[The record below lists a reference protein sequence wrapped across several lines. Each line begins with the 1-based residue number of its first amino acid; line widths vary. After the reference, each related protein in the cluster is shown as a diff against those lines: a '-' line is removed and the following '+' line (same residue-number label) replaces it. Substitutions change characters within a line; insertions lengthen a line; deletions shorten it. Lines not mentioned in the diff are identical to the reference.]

1 MHGFTGGH
9 IHGRNVQADGKPVKE
24 YDTIFRAKSVMLPP
38 QHFAGLHVLASF
50 EVSFSKC
57 DMIALQG
64 PNSDSISNNP
74 DFSSILK
81 VGSKLFGVTH
91 YESPT
96 PGVAYLSEYVQNPKT
111 GALKVI
117 LPGVPCP

>member
-1 MHGFTGGH
+1 MFMQVWT
-9 IHGRNVQADGKPVKE
+9 
-24 YDTIFRAKSVMLPP
+24 
-38 QHFAGLHVLASF
+38 
-50 EVSFSKC
+50 SFSNC
-57 DMIALQG
+57 EMIVLQG
-64 PNSDSISNNP
+64 PNSDTISNNP
-74 DFSSILK
+74 DFSSILQ

-117 LPGVPCP
+117 LPCSPCP

>member
-9 IHGRNVQADGKPVKE
+9 IHGRNMEANGKPIKE
-24 YDTIFRAKSVMLPP
+24 YDDTFRAKTVMLPP
-38 QHFAGLHVLASF
+38 QHFTGLHVLVIF
-50 EVSFSKC
+50 DVSFSKC
-57 DMIALQG
+57 EMIVLQG
-64 PNSDSISNNP
+64 PSSDSISNNP
-74 DFSSILK
+74 DFSSILQ

-117 LPGVPCP
+117 

>member
-1 MHGFTGGH
+1 
-9 IHGRNVQADGKPVKE
+9 
-24 YDTIFRAKSVMLPP
+24 
-38 QHFAGLHVLASF
+38 
-50 EVSFSKC
+50 
-57 DMIALQG
+57 MIGLQG
-64 PNSDSISNNP
+64 PNSDTISNNP
-74 DFSSILK
+74 DFSSILQ

-117 LPGVPCP
+117 LPCSPCP